1 MYELKIALRFLKSG
15 KSQTA
20 FIILGITLGVAVQ
33 IFLGSLISSLKTSL
47 IDETIGNSSHITIQN
62 EEDSTTSLLQQSS
75 LNSNLLRG
83 NYYPFVKNLNNWSL
97 IVYSIK
103 DDERVTAISPTLQ
116 GTALVKGAGKNK
128 SVQIKGINVE
138 DADSIYDISNRLI
151 DGNSTVEGNNI
162 LIGKGLSTDL
172 GITSGQFVSILLP
185 SGEVVQLLVSGIFD
199 LENETINSSLV
210 FMDLKR
216 AQKLFKSGNGISTIE
231 VQIKDPFQADV
242 VSNEWKNQMTGVKID
257 QWKEQ
262 NQQLL
267 SALSSQSSSTYTIQ
281 IFVIVAVTFGLS
293 SVLAVS
299 VVQKSKEIGILKA
312 MGTTSRSASRIFIL
326 QGLML
331 GFIGSMVGVLFGIL
345 LIKVF
350 VFFTQGSISFTIVYE
365 WQSIFVIAAISI
377 VAGVLA
383 SFIPARRSANLNPME
398 AIKNG

>member
-1 MYELKIALRFLKSG
+1 
-15 KSQTA
+15 
-20 FIILGITLGVAVQ
+20 
-33 IFLGSLISSLKTSL
+33 
-47 IDETIGNSSHITIQN
+47 
-62 EEDSTTSLLQQSS
+62 LLQQSS